1 MTLTGTDP
9 LWMQNVTYDGN
20 EDRWLMEALA
30 SDGVVNAGD
39 CKVTQRAAGTN
50 MSVDV
55 AAGLVFVPGTDNPL
69 TQGTYLCRLQA
80 VANVTLDA
88 APSAGTSRYDL
99 IVAEVRDGQVNLGPN
114 HDWQLRA
121 IKGTAASTPVEP
133 TLPPSCVVLA
143 RVTIASGTAAITNGM
158 ILDRR
163 YFAKDWAVG
172 ASGNLPRGR
181 PRSVVV
187 ETNTGAIKR
196 GNVDGSWTDIRAGM
210 PRLQS
215 LAGPPF
221 GTPPSLATTPFY
233 EAIFGQEVFAIN
245 GVGNVAIPYTFT
257 GGIAHA
263 SITLQL
269 NTTPGIVA
277 HRTDFPGSGVTTGNN
292 FPVTMFVWDQP
303 SHDWVRL
310 NGGSMILLCRII
322 GW

>member
-1 MTLTGTDP
+1 MTLTETDP
-9 LWMQNVTYDGN
+9 LWMQNVLYDGN

-30 SDGVVNAGD
+30 SDGIVNAGD
-39 CKVTQRAAGTN
+39 LKVTQRAAGTN

-55 AAGLVFVPGTDNPL
+55 AAGMIFVPGTDNPL
-69 TQGTYLCRLQA
+69 TQGTYLCRLPSTK
-80 VANVTLDA
+80 NVTLDA
-88 APSAGTSRYDL
+88 APSAGTSRYDI

-121 IKGTAASTPVEP
+121 IKGTAASTPIEP
-133 TLPPSCVVLA
+133 TLPPSVVPLA

-196 GNVDGSWTDIRAGM
+196 GNLDGTWTDIRSGM
-210 PRLQS
+210 PRLVNLTS
-215 LAGPPF
+215 LPM
-221 GTPPSLATTPFY
+221 GTPPSLLTTQFY
-233 EAIFGQEVFAIN
+233 EAIFGTTVFFVN
-245 GVGNVAIPYTFT
+245 GVGNISIPYTFT
-257 GGIAHA
+257 GIAHM
-263 SITLQL
+263 SMTLQL
-269 NTTPGIVA
+269 NTTPAIIG
-277 HRTDFPGSGVTTGNN
+277 HRTDFPGSGTTTGNN
-292 FPVTMFVWDQP
+292 IPITGFAWNQGIQDWD
-303 SHDWVRL
+303 RI
-310 NGGSMILLCRII
+310 NGGSATILCRII